1 MRYII
6 GFLISIGLVI
16 LLFVMIFSGGNDPA
30 PAPGATKR
38 LVDYANTSTTVRF
51 TDDYPVNANQVHRK
65 IVTTVGRDQITFT
78 IESGYEGDVLRT
90 QTYPNNPTAYANFLR
105 ALQINGYTN
114 AEDKPE
120 LRDERGYCATGQRYI
135 FETKDGDN
143 TIMRTWS
150 TSCGNI
156 GSFKGKSTQVR
167 DLFRR
172 QVPDYSRLT
181 SGIQLY

>member
-16 LLFVMIFSGGNDPA
+16 LLFVLIFRGGSDPA
-30 PAPGATKR
+30 PTPGAARR
-38 LVDYANTSTTVRF
+38 LVDYANTSTVVRL
-51 TDDYPVNANQVHRK
+51 TEDYPVNSNQVHRK

-105 ALQINGYTN
+105 ALQINGYN
-114 AEDKPE
+114 VAEDNAA

-135 FETKDGDN
+135 FETKNGDQN
-143 TIMRTWS
+143 VMRTWS

-156 GSFKGKSTQVR
+156 GTFKGKSSQVR